1 MTEIEKNE
9 ELDGPESELRRANDR
24 LEESFSLYQE
34 DFSHFTANELAE
46 TFDEQVNVENLNY
59 WIKAETMP
67 WSNRKEFC
75 EMLGVGESTLF
86 GWLKGNRIPKMVK
99 LIIGLFQQQADIQA
113 ELKEREKA
121 YDRLKKS
128 DRVVRDGDR
137 FMIVEFPDG
146 EGGKDLGWGRIVAKD
161 IPDDQAAKK
170 LMARHDLTELLSW
183 VESAEELW
191 LTTGHSALD
200 QYKDE
205 ILSNIQDHLGIE
217 RPGTRRI
224 GR

>member
-9 ELDGPESELRRANDR
+9 ELDGPEAELRRANDR
-24 LEESFSLYQE
+24 LEAEFLDPDPE

-46 TFDEQVNVENLNY
+46 SFDKLVNVEKLPE
-59 WIKAETMP
+59 WIKAEAMP

-86 GWLKGNRIPKMVK
+86 GWLKGDRIPKMVK
-99 LIIGLFQQQADIQA
+99 LVIGLFRQQADIQA
-113 ELKEREKA
+113 ALKESEKA
-121 YDRLKKS
+121 CDRLKKS
-128 DRVVRDGDR
+128 DRVVRDGDQ
-137 FMIVEFPDG
+137 FMIIEFPDG
-146 EGGKDLGWGRIVAKD
+146 GSDKGLGVGRIVAKD
-161 IPDDQAAKK
+161 IPDEQAAKK
-170 LMARHDLTELLSW
+170 LMGRHDLTELLSA

-200 QYKDE
+200 HYKDIVRSE
-205 ILSNIQDHLGIE
+205 IQYHLGIE
-217 RPGTRRI
+217 RAVRL

>member
-9 ELDGPESELRRANDR
+9 ELDGREAELRRANDR
-24 LEESFSLYQE
+24 LKEWLAPDQE
-34 DFSHFTANELAE
+34 DFSHFTADELAE
-46 TFDEQVNVENLNY
+46 SFDERVNVKNLNY
-59 WIKAETMP
+59 WIKSETMP

-86 GWLKGNRIPKMVK
+86 GWLKGDRIPKMVK

-146 EGGKDLGWGRIVAKD
+146 EGDKDLGWGRIVAKD
-161 IPDDQAAKK
+161 IPDEQAAKK

-191 LTTGHSALD
+191 LTTSHSALD
-200 QYKDE
+200 HYKSIIRNE
-205 ILSNIQDHLGIE
+205 IQIRLGIE
-217 RPGTRRI
+217 SPGRI

>member
-9 ELDGPESELRRANDR
+9 ELDGPESELRKANDR
-24 LEESFSLYQE
+24 LEAEFLDPDPE

-46 TFDEQVNVENLNY
+46 SFDKRVNVENLPE
-59 WIKAETMP
+59 WIKAEAMP

-86 GWLKGNRIPKMVK
+86 GWLKGDRIPKMVK
-99 LIIGLFQQQADIQA
+99 LIIGLFQQQADIRIV
-113 ELKEREKA
+113 LKEREKA

-137 FMIVEFPDG
+137 FMIIEFPDG
-146 EGGKDLGWGRIVAKD
+146 DSGNSLGLGRIVAKD
-161 IPDDQAAKK
+161 IPDEQAAKK
-170 LMARHDLTELLSW
+170 LMAWHDLTELLSV
-183 VESAEELW
+183 VESTEELW
-191 LTTGHSALD
+191 LTTDHGALD
-200 QYKDE
+200 HYKSMIRNE
-205 ILSNIQDHLGIE
+205 IQTRLGIE
-217 RPGTRRI
+217 PQGRI